1 MFAPIGY
8 ISVHKL
14 IYENLNIRWKDIFIR
29 EFENWVDLCDG
40 DANKAIRSTLVFGPS
55 DEAER
60 MLFNEIKRNMFI
72 CSPAGDVFDFYP
84 PKGITS
90 DLCFEHVDPLMIAS
104 EIFCIEDGYV
114 FPQEIIKLSRA
125 NLDEVR
131 ALSLKIFQDNSS
143 GNSVR
148 TTEYLRI
155 ASSGFLSIPTWYS
168 RDGYVLS
175 CHFMDWARSKMDN
188 IIGSYFPSI
197 DPLRKFEGWSL
208 CVKDDFQVTDTLKSF
223 LIGDVPLSDA
233 QVAEKQNGRPAV
245 LREGIA
251 SLYISRPEIFE
262 QKRSWAWLAR
272 VLEREHGII
281 ASKDTIKRAIGSAKA
296 TQN

>member
-14 IYENLNIRWKDIFIR
+14 IYEKLNIRWKDVFKR
-29 EFENWVDLCDG
+29 EFENWVELCDG

-60 MLFNEIKRNMFI
+60 MLFNELKSHMFI
-72 CSPAGDVFDFYP
+72 CSPSGTIFDFYP
-84 PKGITS
+84 PKSAMS

-104 EIFCIEDGYV
+104 EIFAIDGGYV

-125 NLDEVR
+125 NISEVR
-131 ALSLKIFQDNSS
+131 ALSLKIFQDNSN
-143 GNSVR
+143 GINVR
-148 TTEYLRI
+148 TAEYLRI

-175 CHFMDWARSKMDN
+175 CQFMDWARSQMDN
-188 IIGSYFPSI
+188 ITGSYFPSM
-197 DPLRKFEGWSL
+197 DPLRKFEGWAL

-223 LIGDVPLSDA
+223 LSGEVNLSDA
-233 QVAEKQNGRPAV
+233 QIAEKQNGRPAV

-262 QKRSWAWLAR
+262 QKRSWGWLAR

-296 TQN
+296 MQN